1 MRSDVVTRRGRS
13 PFLALRYGPLLE
25 AEESPAASPAAS
37 PASPLTSYTDP
48 ATFLHRRRQAVRF
61 GVNHEETSRDIN
73 FEVESAGSQFL
84 PDLNFLCSVELL
96 EVYVCSSDM
105 EKIHSVSLRL
115 QILNLITMMI

>member
-13 PFLALRYGPLLE
+13 PFLALRYGHLL
-25 AEESPAASPAAS
+25 ATEESPAASPAAS
-37 PASPLTSYTDP
+37 PLTSYTDA

-61 GVNHEETSRDIN
+61 GVNHQETSRDIN